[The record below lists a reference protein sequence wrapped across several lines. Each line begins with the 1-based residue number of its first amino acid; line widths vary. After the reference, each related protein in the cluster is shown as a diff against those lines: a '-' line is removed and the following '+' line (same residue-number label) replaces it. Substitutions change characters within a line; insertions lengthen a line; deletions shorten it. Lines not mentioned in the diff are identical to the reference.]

1 MSSSLA
7 ESLAQDELPMAGG
20 DEEAGDR
27 SPHCSLSLGRRSLSF
42 SMAAETFSAT
52 FSDH

>member
-7 ESLAQDELPMAGG
+7 ESLAQDEPPVAGG
-20 DEEAGDR
+20 DKEAGDR

-42 SMAAETFSAT
+42 SAAETFSAT